1 MRRFHPAFLGL
12 LVLSSAAVG
21 CTREVIPNTD
31 VEDTADNREVI
42 EFCERY
48 RMAVEERNVP
58 ALMRLASQR
67 YYDDN
72 GTPGGLDDVDYDGL
86 AEKLN
91 IWREGVLDVRY
102 EIRYR
107 HVTFH
112 RERIL
117 VDYTYTGSF
126 RVSSVSGERWARRL
140 ADNRLILQREGE
152 EEEFRILSGM

>member
-1 MRRFHPAFLGL
+1 
-12 LVLSSAAVG
+12 
-21 CTREVIPNTD
+21 
-31 VEDTADNREVI
+31 
-42 EFCERY
+42 
-48 RMAVEERNVP
+48 
-58 ALMRLASQR
+58 MRLASSH

-72 GTPGGLDDVDYDGL
+72 GTPSGLDDVDYDGL
-86 AEKLN
+86 GEKLN
-91 IWREGVLDVRY
+91 TWREGVLDVRY

-107 HVTFH
+107 RVTFH

-126 RVSSVSGERWARRL
+126 RVHSPAGERWARRL